1 MTQPPQKKAAR
12 RKKAPGAKGRK
23 KEMGIAT
30 QVRLFYEKEAKLKLN
45 KASAEAK
52 KITSKASADAKKI
65 TSKAS
70 ADAKQA
76 TKQQEKKSKDA
87 LEEEKKKAKRA
98 LKKAE
103 RKAKK
108 DLQEKEKKA
117 RAEREKADKK
127 ARKKMRKEEK
137 KAKQALAEKEKK
149 AREDREEA
157 ERKARKKMR
166 KEEKKAKKAL
176 EEALEKK
183 EREAQE
189 VMKALALKQKEKEH
203 EAKEAMKALELKQKE
218 KRDREESAKK
228 KKMAKALA
236 KLKED
241 RKSPPKKV
249 QFSGV
254 AGQKGR
260 AKKKRVLY
268 DPSSGKK
275 RSTPPPKKAKAA
287 KAVLPTAD
295 VRFAVA
301 NDRKKGAEEAKDKEN
316 QCNVIEFMK
325 NVADPSKN
333 KKEMYKKT
341 KGLLVA
347 HGMGSGKTLTS
358 LWVAKEYVQKGRV
371 DFVNILAPNVSV
383 GEFIGSFERAGIS
396 PQTARKIRVLT
407 HDEFSLNRKKRDFSN
422 CLVIVDEAHLFTK
435 TKYAALEKLNVP
447 YIMLLSG
454 TPAPNTP
461 SEIVPLINLLCTHEK
476 DKWTEAKWNHTATK
490 VAEKIRFLKDKV
502 SMYNIGSEHN
512 YMGKRGALFKSANN
526 FPGYKVTTRNVK
538 LSQHQNGLYLN
549 LLKRIKK
556 ESKDAAGKYPFK
568 RRERAIV
575 DSKHGNKGKKG
586 EKKVTPKVAR
596 VAEDIVKEIKK
607 THKGKKGSTGDKRE
621 HRGRLLLYASHKK
634 VTKCLMK
641 EIKSLC
647 RAGKVDSAQ
656 IALYNGDT
664 NEKDRL
670 AIKES
675 FNNGELDLLII
686 SKAGSVGLDL
696 QCTSKVFLYD
706 LWWNIPQVNQI
717 IGRAIRFRS
726 HRKPPCEHEHVD
738 VYIYKSTFATNP
750 PGKGVE
756 RVFDHQILLDADKKW
771 TLVADMIENVMKPSA
786 IKNVHSCKR

>member
-1 MTQPPQKKAAR
+1 MTESPQKKAAR
-12 RKKAPGAKGRK
+12 RKRGPRVKGK
-23 KEMGIAT
+23 KKGPGIAT

-76 TKQQEKKSKDA
+76 MKEKQKKSKDA
-87 LEEEKKKAKRA
+87 LEVEKKKAMKA

-108 DLQEKEKKA
+108 ELREKEKKA
-117 RAEREKADKK
+117 RDEREKAEKK
-127 ARKKMRKEEK
+127 ARKKMRKKEK
-137 KAKQALAEKEKK
+137 KVKQALAEKEKK
-149 AREDREEA
+149 AMEDRKEA
-157 ERKARKKMR
+157 ERKARKKLR

-176 EEALEKK
+176 QEALDKK
-183 EREAQE
+183 ER
-189 VMKALALKQKEKEH
+189 
-203 EAKEAMKALELKQKE
+203 EAKEAMKAMELKQKE
-218 KRDREESAKK
+218 KRDKEESAKK

-236 KLKED
+236 RLKD
-241 RKSPPKKV
+241 SLKAPPKKV
-249 QFSGV
+249 QLSGV
-254 AGQKGR
+254 AGGKGR

-268 DPSSGKK
+268 DPSGGKK

-287 KAVLPTAD
+287 KKAVLPTAD
-295 VRFAVA
+295 LRFAMA
-301 NDRKKGAEEAKDKEN
+301 NDRKMGAEEVKDKEN

-383 GEFIGSFERAGIS
+383 GEFIGSFERAGVS
-396 PQTARKIRVLT
+396 PQMARKIRVLT
-407 HDEFSLNRKKRDFSN
+407 HDEFTLNRKKREFGN

-435 TKYAALEKLNVP
+435 TKYAALEKLNAP

-461 SEIVPLINLLCTHEK
+461 SEIVPLINLLCINEK
-476 DKWTEAKWNHTATK
+476 DKWTEAKWNHKATK

-526 FPGYKVTTRNVK
+526 FPGYKVTTRDVK
-538 LSQHQNGLYLN
+538 LSQHQNDLYLA

-556 ESKDAAGKYPFK
+556 ESNDAAGKYPFK

-575 DSKHGNKGKKG
+575 DSKHGKKGKKG
-586 EKKVTPKVAR
+586 ESKVTPKVAR
-596 VAEDIVKEIKK
+596 VAKDIVMEIKK
-607 THKGKKGSTGDKRE
+607 THKGKKGATGDKRQ

-647 RAGKVDSAQ
+647 REGKVDSPQ

-664 NEKDRL
+664 NDKDRL
-670 AIKES
+670 AIKNS
-675 FNNGELDLLII
+675 FNNGDLDLLII

-738 VYIYKSTFATNP
+738 VYIYRSKFATAP

-756 RVFDHQILLDADKKW
+756 RVFDHQVLLDADKKW